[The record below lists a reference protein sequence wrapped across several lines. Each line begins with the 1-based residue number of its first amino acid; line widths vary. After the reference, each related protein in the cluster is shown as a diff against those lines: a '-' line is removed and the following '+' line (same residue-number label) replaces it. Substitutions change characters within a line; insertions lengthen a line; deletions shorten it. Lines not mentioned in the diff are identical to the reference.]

1 MRPSAGRRGG
11 GDAVDAGLQVAHG
24 AGGLRQHA
32 HARALA
38 ARALGEVV
46 LDVGKLGVQ
55 ALGGGEER
63 LRGLDGSELVEDDA
77 GVVEQDRLA
86 RVGLKHVDG
95 GRRGGQQDRGARAL
109 AQGELEER
117 AARLVAAVGIGDLA
131 GLGAEGAEPGPVGGG
146 EACGG
151 GGDQAGGGDGLVRG
165 RAGGFGS
172 IDETEGHVSVH
183 RPAPKIPEDGPA
195 YTEVGMDTRTSV
207 QPFKRLRQVADTT
220 PRPVPHP
227 RRRTSMTLATAPRR
241 AARRMSSEDSL
252 ALWREYRR
260 TNDRALRD
268 RLVLTFAPLVK
279 YIVYKKLREMPARCE
294 AEDFIACGL
303 EALIHSIERYD
314 PDKGATLEQY
324 AWTRIHGAVLDEL
337 RRQDWAPRSVRR
349 WERDIEKVVE
359 SFTVLHGRR
368 PTTAELAD
376 ALGVQV
382 DELRRRRDEIA
393 RSDVTSLNTP
403 VLADDQTTIERV
415 DTIAGDDPRE
425 DPLHAAAQSEAKDL
439 FRAAFARLP
448 RREREVAV
456 LLYVKHMT
464 LSEIGEILGVS
475 ESRVCQIHTAMK
487 KTLRQAL
494 QADEQLFAMVA

>member
-1 MRPSAGRRGG
+1 MKLDPKSRKRPS
-11 GDAVDAGLQVAHG
+11 H
-24 AGGLRQHA
+24 
-32 HARALA
+32 
-38 ARALGEVV
+38 
-46 LDVGKLGVQ
+46 
-55 ALGGGEER
+55 EE
-63 LRGLDGSELVEDDA
+63 
-77 GVVEQDRLA
+77 
-86 RVGLKHVDG
+86 
-95 GRRGGQQDRGARAL
+95 
-109 AQGELEER
+109 
-117 AARLVAAVGIGDLA
+117 
-131 GLGAEGAEPGPVGGG
+131 
-146 EACGG
+146 
-151 GGDQAGGGDGLVRG
+151 
-165 RAGGFGS
+165 
-172 IDETEGHVSVH
+172 T
-183 RPAPKIPEDGPA
+183 
-195 YTEVGMDTRTSV
+195 
-207 QPFKRLRQVADTT
+207 
-220 PRPVPHP
+220 
-227 RRRTSMTLATAPRR
+227 
-241 AARRMSSEDSL
+241 L
-252 ALWREYRR
+252 ALWKQYRE
-260 TNDRALRD
+260 TNDPQLRN
-268 RLVLTFAPLVK
+268 RIVLTFAPLVK
-279 YIVYKKLREMPARCE
+279 YIVYNKIRELPARCE
-294 AEDFIACGL
+294 VDDFISCGL
-303 EALIHSIERYD
+303 EALINSIDRYD
-314 PDKGATLEQY
+314 PEKGATLEQY

-368 PTTAELAD
+368 PTSDELAD
-376 ALGVQV
+376 ALGVPV

-464 LSEIGEILGVS
+464 LAEIGEILGVS

>member
-1 MRPSAGRRGG
+1 MKTSTAT
-11 GDAVDAGLQVAHG
+11 
-24 AGGLRQHA
+24 
-32 HARALA
+32 
-38 ARALGEVV
+38 
-46 LDVGKLGVQ
+46 K
-55 ALGGGEER
+55 R
-63 LRGLDGSELVEDDA
+63 LS
-77 GVVEQDRLA
+77 
-86 RVGLKHVDG
+86 
-95 GRRGGQQDRGARAL
+95 
-109 AQGELEER
+109 
-117 AARLVAAVGIGDLA
+117 
-131 GLGAEGAEPGPVGGG
+131 
-146 EACGG
+146 
-151 GGDQAGGGDGLVRG
+151 
-165 RAGGFGS
+165 
-172 IDETEGHVSVH
+172 
-183 RPAPKIPEDGPA
+183 PED
-195 YTEVGMDTRTSV
+195 T
-207 QPFKRLRQVADTT
+207 
-220 PRPVPHP
+220 
-227 RRRTSMTLATAPRR
+227 
-241 AARRMSSEDSL
+241 L
-252 ALWREYRR
+252 ALWRQYK
-260 TNDRALRD
+260 TSGDQKLRD

-279 YIVYKKLREMPARCE
+279 YIVYKKAREMPARCE
-294 AEDFIACGL
+294 IEDFISCGL
-303 EALIHSIERYD
+303 EALMISIDRYD
-314 PDKGATLEQY
+314 PAKGATLEQY

-368 PTTAELAD
+368 PTTEELAD
-376 ALGVQV
+376 AIGVPV

-425 DPLHAAAQSEAKDL
+425 DPLHAAAQSEAKDR

-464 LSEIGEILGVS
+464 LAEIGEILGVS